1 MKVAF
6 TGHRNY
12 SGDKDNYLREA
23 VVALYEAGHTTFL
36 CGMAEGFDIAA
47 AEIVLSLKGE
57 LKEIK
62 LECVIPFRGHNLT
75 MPSAEWA
82 ERYRRVLE
90 AADSAV
96 TLSESYNVDIYHQRN
111 DYLVD
116 NAVALICY
124 YSGKV
129 RSGTGYTVRRALK
142 KGIQTINLYADGY
155 QIQFFG

>member
-47 AEIVLSLKGE
+47 AEIVLSLKSE

-82 ERYRRVLE
+82 ERYKRVIE
-90 AADSAV
+90 SADEVV
-96 TLSESYNVDIYHQRN
+96 TISQTYNVEIYRQRN

-116 NAVALICY
+116 NADALICY
-124 YSGKV
+124 YSGKA

>member
-62 LECVIPFRGHNLT
+62 LECIIPFRGHNLT

-82 ERYRRVLE
+82 ERYRSVLE

-96 TLSESYNVDIYHQRN
+96 TLSESYNVDIYRQRN